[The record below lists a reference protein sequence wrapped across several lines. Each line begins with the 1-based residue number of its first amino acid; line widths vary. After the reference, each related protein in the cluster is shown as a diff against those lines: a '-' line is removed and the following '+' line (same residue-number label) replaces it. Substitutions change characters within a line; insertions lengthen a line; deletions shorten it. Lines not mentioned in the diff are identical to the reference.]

1 MNNNRVPLGP
11 WLGISW
17 GADTPPA
24 LDRHILRARHV
35 VAIGNRW
42 MCLIEAAELA
52 ALADMPDAAF
62 VLGSRRGY
70 LSDSQVNQAFANA
83 LRERPEDVG
92 FFGAPIVLSSRSPHW
107 EPGWGGGSGLLGF
120 AGVQCFDGFQRLV
133 TMAHLARELPPGH
146 LSRALLWVVVVT
158 GEDVDRGREL
168 CDEVAHHI
176 NPLEPQDNLVRC
188 PDLLRVQAEF
198 RQEGGFFD
206 PRRGIV
212 SGPHPVGFTPADV
225 FRSLAALSLAPR
237 PYLSNQL
244 QTVEGLN
251 GLWSDITGPAYRS
264 LVHEGLHAISI
275 QRAVEARR
283 ETQKVIARMLKRNSK
298 GVLEAAGVRAR
309 TGDLDGL
316 PGAAVGDAPRREQD
330 VAELD
335 EAHQRRARGGDRA
348 DRAPAGRLVRATS
361 RIGAQVQ
368 AGGTQARPVAGTRGH
383 GPRQGLIPYPR
394 HERFSSAQRAA

>member
-176 NPLEPQDNLVRC
+176 NRLEPQDNLVRC

-237 PYLSNQL
+237 PHLSNQL

-275 QRAVEARR
+275 QRAVEARG

-298 GVLEAAGVRAR
+298 GCWKLLEYAPELVTWTACRALPLETLHDGSRTSPNWTKLINGGLAAETERIAHLLVASYERLRGSEHKFKLVAHKLDLWLELADMVLGKA
-309 TGDLDGL
+309 
-316 PGAAVGDAPRREQD
+316 
-330 VAELD
+330 
-335 EAHQRRARGGDRA
+335 
-348 DRAPAGRLVRATS
+348 
-361 RIGAQVQ
+361 
-368 AGGTQARPVAGTRGH
+368 
-383 GPRQGLIPYPR
+383 
-394 HERFSSAQRAA
+394 